1 MYHTAQIQLIVEQS
15 SLGLVQHRQRQQA
28 EVVVETLTHRLAD
41 MLRVQRR
48 TLQVPSLSRPLSS
61 PYLAPI

>member
-48 TLQVPSLSRPLSS
+48 TLQVP
-61 PYLAPI
+61 LAPI